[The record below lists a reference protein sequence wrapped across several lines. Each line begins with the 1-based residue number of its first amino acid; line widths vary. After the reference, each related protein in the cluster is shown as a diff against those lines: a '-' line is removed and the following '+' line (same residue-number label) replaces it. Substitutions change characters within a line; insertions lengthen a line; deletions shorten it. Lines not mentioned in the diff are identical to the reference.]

1 MCITNFVRRAR
12 PVAVADESNNKSA
25 AAATISSRPS
35 LITQRLYNNGNGT
48 VGGGNIGDANSSNCS
63 GNSSSNSRGGVK
75 IQAVSLDT
83 LASLPHLL
91 KTNHHQQQFQ
101 QQQQLRHNPN
111 VLHSN
116 GFGLGLGHGAE
127 SATATATA
135 KKARR
140 KRKPQKPGL
149 TAKNNE
155 RHFVQHHYHD
165 HAMDDDDVILDE
177 SHHEDDDH
185 HNDGAVA
192 VESSESANTTD
203 DPLQQQ
209 KKKRRG
215 GVSISFPMK
224 LHAVLERMDTDG
236 YSSIL
241 SWQPHGRSFKIH
253 KPREFTEYV
262 MPHYFRQS
270 KLTSFQR
277 QLNLYGFSRLTK
289 GADAGSYYHE
299 LFLRGRDG
307 LAKRMKRTKV
317 KGTKY
322 KAASNPDAEPDFYK
336 MPPVMASAG
345 TTTHALSPQKAPSHV
360 SDDSSSEGNGSSSCN
375 GDTDHYFDSPSSS
388 RAVMPYQ
395 QIHQQVTPQVHSS
408 GTATLMPSAG
418 PVTTLNSNNGVA
430 NMHVMSNTGKE
441 DLEPIDFCSFNSSQ
455 FDPLPLQQSSNHHQ
469 SNPTPMSSANTA
481 AFPNNGTSSNNN
493 MATTMM
499 ANNAFQMSMGSQ
511 SSMMFNPSGFGSSH
525 SGSVMF
531 SNFQAQSQGNLH
543 APPAKDVSAP
553 VPACSTVDQVLD
565 AAIDEIFSPENG
577 TSMDDVLELDSL
589 FNATSQTVQGDEQL
603 GLLLDRFL

>member
-63 GNSSSNSRGGVK
+63 GNSSSNSRGGVT

-101 QQQQLRHNPN
+101 QQQQLLHNPN
-111 VLHSN
+111 VVHSN
-116 GFGLGLGHGAE
+116 GFSFGLGHGAAP
-127 SATATATA
+127 STATA

-185 HNDGAVA
+185 HNDGAVIG
-192 VESSESANTTD
+192 ESSESANTTD

-224 LHAVLERMDTDG
+224 LHAVLEQIDTDG

-336 MPPVMASAG
+336 MQPVVASAG
-345 TTTHALSPQKAPSHV
+345 TSTHALSTQQAASHV
-360 SDDSSSEGNGSSSCN
+360 SDDSSSEGNVSSSCN
-375 GDTDHYFDSPSSS
+375 GATDHYFDSPSSS

-395 QIHQQVTPQVHSS
+395 QIHQQAIPQAHDS
-408 GTATLMPSAG
+408 GTVTMMPSAA
-418 PVTTLNSNNGVA
+418 PVMTVNFNNTVA
-430 NMHVMSNTGKE
+430 SMNAMANTAKE
-441 DLEPIDFCSFNSSQ
+441 EMEPIDFRSFNSSQ

-469 SNPTPMSSANTA
+469 SGPASSAKMA
-481 AFPNNGTSSNNN
+481 AFPNNGSRGNN

-499 ANNAFQMSMGSQ
+499 ANNAFQMSMGGQ
-511 SSMMFNPSGFGSSH
+511 SSMMFNPSGFGSSK

-531 SNFQAQSQGNLH
+531 SNFQSQSQGNIH
-543 APPAKDVSAP
+543 APPAKIVSAR
-553 VPACSTVDQVLD
+553 VPACSTADQVLD

-589 FNATSQTVQGDEQL
+589 FNATPQTVQGDEQL